1 MLLNLKGYESIDGLP
16 KGICFNFFETFI
28 LSGCTKLD
36 RFPEIVGDTSHF
48 FTSLENLNISGCSL
62 IDQLPENIGILEK
75 LEKLDACRTAIRKAP
90 SSIVHLK
97 NLKTLCFTQC
107 SGVVG
112 GSPSQCSSE
121 SNISFPLPKSFS
133 GLSSLT
139 CLSLAECNLEEAA
152 IPEDIGCLTLLEHLE
167 LSGNN
172 FMSLPDSISQLSNLR
187 RFSVDNCRKLGSL
200 PKLPLNVKHVQANDC
215 PMLNDHMTIWP
226 SDEGFRFI
234 DCRNSVKAEGCL
246 THHPLPM
253 PEEHIATLFPKFI
266 KILRL
271 CCLENPLEI
280 ESFNDFKVGF
290 YQLCVYVPK
299 TSFPIAG
306 FVSGW
311 FFHQSAGCNVVCY
324 LPANILDDKSWIGL
338 SLYATLKMSPSDLLK
353 NYSDSKIAPPLLHI
367 DLHSHGS
374 SISHIKTLDNLPI
387 TPHSQQLFL
396 FHIPQVYFEEH
407 QLNRCW
413 GISALFRTSIPN
425 VEVERCGIQA
435 IYEKDLENVIEMIT
449 ECQLGCA
456 DNEQLCYQAYEML
469 VESIIDTFQ
478 FVKAKTKEQEMPIH
492 SSYFSQREDE
502 SLQTNMFVLSA
513 NM

>member
-1 MLLNLKGYESIDGLP
+1 MQTVILLTLEVLGPYLKGKTVDACSNILAELKKHPNDEPVHRALRVSYNGLDEWTKKIFLDIACFFKGEDLYRVKKILESCTFNPTSGVKVLIERCFITIASDKLWMHDLLQEFDHEIVRQESIDVLGKCSRLWNHKDACYVLEKYAGTKAVEGIFLHLP
-16 KGICFNFFETFI
+16 ENEELQ
-28 LSGCTKLD
+28 LSEKKKMLEMKKL
-36 RFPEIVGDTSHF
+36 R

-253 PEEHIATLFPKFI
+253 PEEHIAILFPKFI

-271 CCLENPLEI
+271 CF
-280 ESFNDFKVGF
+280 S
-290 YQLCVYVPK
+290 
-299 TSFPIAG
+299 
-306 FVSGW
+306 
-311 FFHQSAGCNVVCY
+311 
-324 LPANILDDKSWIGL
+324 L
-338 SLYATLKMSPSDLLK
+338 S
-353 NYSDSKIAPPLLHI
+353 H
-367 DLHSHGS
+367 
-374 SISHIKTLDNLPI
+374 
-387 TPHSQQLFL
+387 
-396 FHIPQVYFEEH
+396 
-407 QLNRCW
+407 
-413 GISALFRTSIPN
+413 
-425 VEVERCGIQA
+425 
-435 IYEKDLENVIEMIT
+435 
-449 ECQLGCA
+449 
-456 DNEQLCYQAYEML
+456 
-469 VESIIDTFQ
+469 
-478 FVKAKTKEQEMPIH
+478 
-492 SSYFSQREDE
+492 
-502 SLQTNMFVLSA
+502 
-513 NM
+513 